1 MNDCFKDTKLWHCAM
16 HWPTFNL
23 GLNRVAATI
32 VDLRAF
38 FRTDIDSNTIII
50 MKQSLYRKF
59 IAYLCNNFIGNFL
72 GFVIGMG
79 STRLVSQFFTT
90 RSIKNFWGLTA
101 HKTVV
106 DKQTFH
112 VFEWLISI
120 IVGFLVFELISKWIQ
135 RKTKPILARY
145 AFTRWMNTPEE
156 KKEH

>member
-1 MNDCFKDTKLWHCAM
+1 MWMIDCFKDTKLWHCAM
-16 HWPTFNL
+16 HCPTFNL
-23 GLNRVAATI
+23 GLKEGCRNNRRFECV
-32 VDLRAF
+32 F
-38 FRTDIDSNTIII
+38 KTDIDSNTIII

-90 RSIKNFWGLTA
+90 RSIKNIWGLTA

-112 VFEWLISI
+112 VFEWLVSI
-120 IVGFLVFELISKWIQ
+120 IVGFIVFELISKWIQ
-135 RKTKPILARY
+135 KKTQPVFARH
-145 AFTRWMNTPEE
+145 AFTRWMNGPEE
-156 KKEH
+156 K